1 MEHPIQGLMK
11 TAMESIKGMVDV
23 NTVIGEAVETQDGT
37 VIIPVSR
44 VSLGFVAGGGEY
56 GFAAEE
62 VQARRGGDANGHA
75 WPFGGGSGAGVSVAP
90 MGFLIVSPQSI
101 RFLPVD
107 QRAAVERILEA
118 TPELIERLQ
127 SAWRRDG
134 KARAARGDGATPAGA
149 PAAAGAA
156 HRGGFEDAND
166 YDDF

>member
-1 MEHPIQGLMK
+1 MK

-56 GFAAEE
+56 GFAVEE
-62 VQARRGGDANGHA
+62 ASARRGGDRVDEGPG

-90 MGFLIVSPQSI
+90 MGFLIVSQESV

-134 KARAARGDGATPAGA
+134 KARAKKGNGATSTGA
-149 PAAAGAA
+149 PAAAGAV
-156 HRGGFEDAND
+156 HRGGFENADD
-166 YDDF
+166 YEDF